1 MQQGSFRAAHPYY
14 HHGLLPNQDRVTS
27 WGGDDYKLITNS
39 LGFRD
44 RRVHDVQLQSSKRR
58 VVLIGDSMIEGLGVE
73 FEDTITGRLQ
83 ERWSDRNVDV
93 LNAGVVSYSPRIYEL
108 KTRYLL
114 EKEGLKFDHLVVFID
129 ISDIQ
134 DELFYEA
141 FQPHQL
147 DESNKNPASPHPQP
161 GWWRRNSLTANYL
174 ERLRAPNKAINTS
187 FRSDA
192 DIHVWMESTEA
203 YMNAER
209 DPELGRFEWTLDE
222 SIYTEWGHKGLL
234 LARTNMARLGELCR
248 DHKID
253 MTVVVYP
260 SPVQIFSNDRDSRQT
275 RFWRAFCE
283 ESGHRFIDLFPMFID
298 HTYAGPREIYQ
309 KYFIFG
315 DVHWSPAG
323 HQFVTEKIAGEFD
336 VLVSSESFL

>member
-1 MQQGSFRAAHPYY
+1 MSLDSDRRTSSRPAKKPKLTFKLVVLTFSVLLFAILDLIAGSLTSWEVQQGSFRAAHPYY

-161 GWWRRNSLTANYL
+161 G
-174 ERLRAPNKAINTS
+174 
-187 FRSDA
+187 
-192 DIHVWMESTEA
+192 
-203 YMNAER
+203 
-209 DPELGRFEWTLDE
+209 
-222 SIYTEWGHKGLL
+222 
-234 LARTNMARLGELCR
+234 
-248 DHKID
+248 
-253 MTVVVYP
+253 
-260 SPVQIFSNDRDSRQT
+260 
-275 RFWRAFCE
+275 
-283 ESGHRFIDLFPMFID
+283 
-298 HTYAGPREIYQ
+298 
-309 KYFIFG
+309 
-315 DVHWSPAG
+315 
-323 HQFVTEKIAGEFD
+323 
-336 VLVSSESFL
+336 